1 MLAALGGAAFLILI
15 IMMIYLGSKL
25 ETLEDQL
32 AYQPPVTAVLAPG
45 NSAPLRAVEK
55 DANTIYVP
63 VYSHIYAKGG
73 KPVLLETTLSVRNTD
88 PANPVTLTSI
98 RYFDTQGELVQEYLD
113 GEIELGPLE
122 STEVLVQKRDSR
134 GGSGANFIIT
144 WHADNPVHHPLAQA
158 VMVGNADQHSISF
171 LSAGRRLGIRISR

>member
-1 MLAALGGAAFLILI
+1 MLAALGVAGFLILI

-32 AYQPPVTAVLAPG
+32 TYQPPSASILATG
-45 NSAPLRAVEK
+45 KGAPPRDVQK

-88 PANPVTLTSI
+88 PAKPVTLTSI
-98 RYFDTQGELVQEYLD
+98 RYFDSRGELVQEYLA

-122 STEVLVQKRDSR
+122 STEVLVQKLDSR
-134 GGSGANFIIT
+134 GGSGANFIIA

-158 VMVGNADQHSISF
+158 VMVGNADELSISF
-171 LSAGRRLGIRISR
+171 LSTGRRLGVTVGR